1 MHFSH
6 HLHYIRKRV
15 TNHLL
20 MTLFS
25 ILLATV
31 ALTLFFLS
39 VAIPMTV
46 TNGERSIRHALAKP
60 MEAYGIINN
69 PETAYDQPKI
79 TSYLDALCAL
89 DEVESVG
96 YYSFG
101 GNTYCK
107 TISDSH
113 DYWQDII
120 TIQNSHQKEFDD
132 EEGSELV
139 QMAYM
144 SRTAWGL
151 LNTSL
156 QSGSAPQAYDSADNM
171 HFLLYLG
178 SNFDTIPIGTC
189 FQDDYNEIFEVAG
202 ILKENSSMIEST
214 SLFWNLQTFLLSAD
228 VDMDN
233 MVLLLP
239 PSGGTSYFYLDN
251 LFLCADGYSYEEASE
266 AIRRLSDE
274 YGIPAEICTLESRVD
289 EMLAVNRSFERPVQ
303 NLFVIVSIS
312 VVLIVL
318 TMQLLKI
325 FVRGNE
331 FGIWLANGMGRRD
344 TFIILIGENILQ
356 LILAFF
362 FSILIVVLFIL
373 VQDWDT
379 SVVQELRNAIFVPAA
394 SATFLTAVVLALLSA
409 VFPSVLIRRKPETEL
424 LKGNWS

>member
-1 MHFSH
+1 MRFFH

-20 MTLFS
+20 MSLFS

-39 VAIPMTV
+39 VAIPMTI
-46 TNGERSIRHALAKP
+46 TNSERSICHALAKP

-69 PETAYDQPKI
+69 PETAYEQPKI

-96 YYSFG
+96 CYSFG

-120 TIQNSHQKEFDD
+120 TIQNSHPTEFND
-132 EEGSELV
+132 EDGSGLV

-156 QSGSAPQAYDSADNM
+156 QSGNAPQAYDSEHNQ

-214 SLFWNLQTFLLSAD
+214 SLFWNLQSFLLSAG

-233 MVLLLP
+233 MVLVLLP
-239 PSGGTSYFYLDN
+239 AERSYFYLDN

-274 YGIPAEICTLESRVD
+274 YGIPAETCTLKARVD
-289 EMLAVNRSFERPVQ
+289 EMLSVNRSFERPVQ

-344 TFIILIGENILQ
+344 TFIILIGENMLQ
-356 LILAFF
+356 LILAFC
-362 FSILIVVLFIL
+362 FSILITVLFVL
-373 VQDWDT
+373 AQDWDT
-379 SVVQELRNAIFVPAA
+379 SVIQELQDTIFVPAA
-394 SATFLTAVVLALLSA
+394 LATFLTAVVLALLSA
-409 VFPSVLIRRKPETEL
+409 ALPSILIRRKPETEL